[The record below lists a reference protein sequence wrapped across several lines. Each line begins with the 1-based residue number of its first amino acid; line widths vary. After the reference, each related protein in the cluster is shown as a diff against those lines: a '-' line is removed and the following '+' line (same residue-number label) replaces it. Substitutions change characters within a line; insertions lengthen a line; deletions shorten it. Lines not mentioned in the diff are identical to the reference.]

1 MSLVLF
7 VVCAVVLG
15 ALWQIH
21 RTWDRPPPDVGA
33 FARSAATRSA
43 GADAARE
50 GAARLGELRAALPW
64 AVPVGTSVA
73 DSCRTLEQGAMF
85 GPRNWSPIRC
95 TRNTVLYLAFDGDI
109 RTRLRQLDAVL
120 AEKKWAGTD
129 AGRNTLTAMATWLS
143 EAGGD
148 ASPSAVQR
156 GSTEPPGSRPICLS
170 TGYVP
175 AAQAAAPTGA
185 EVGLQAA
192 VAERPCPPEADTGDL
207 QLDGPPRKSA
217 VEGTYYVAWHPL
229 WTRAVSRSAYADH
242 RYLVAFS
249 LVDTYAAQPGTGDR
263 ATVRP

>member
-1 MSLVLF
+1 MTAM
-7 VVCAVVLG
+7 VVVVGAVVGG
-15 ALWQIH
+15 ALWHFH
-21 RTWDRPPPDVGA
+21 RMVDRPPPDVAA
-33 FARSAATRSA
+33 FARSAATRRA
-43 GADAARE
+43 GEDAARE

-73 DSCRTLEQGAMF
+73 DSCRTLEEGAMF

-129 AGRNTLTAMATWLS
+129 SGRNTLTAMATWLS

-148 ASPSAVQR
+148 PSPSAAQR

-170 TGYVP
+170 TGYVR
-175 AAQAAAPTGA
+175 AARAAART
-185 EVGLQAA
+185 EVRLQAA
-192 VAERPCPPEADTGDL
+192 VAEHPCRPEASTGDVQVNGPPE
-207 QLDGPPRKSA
+207 KFSA
-217 VEGTYYVAWHPL
+217 EGTYYVAWHPL

-242 RYLVAFS
+242 RYLAAFS
-249 LVDTYAAQPGTGDR
+249 LVDT
-263 ATVRP
+263 